1 MVCRMF
7 LSKCENS
14 FRFNRK
20 SVRKNI
26 LNRETNNPR
35 PESRGLFVSLT
46 QKSQNTQNLPDVFF
60 HAELAEACRT
70 QTWCRFASLRG
81 TKQSRRM
88 VLADSLDCFVVPP
101 RNDAKRVGAKRQQIH
116 IVQRILRAK
125 SYSTT
130 IFRVTPSNFTKYR
143 PCGNSMVVFPS
154 ISWVKTVCPRE
165 FVTVIVPVPSMVKRP
180 LAGLG

>member
-1 MVCRMF
+1 MF

-20 SVRKNI
+20 SVRKNT

-35 PESRGLFVSLT
+35 PESRGLFVFLT
-46 QKSQNTQNLPDVFF
+46 QNSQNTQNLPDVFF

-130 IFRVTPSNFTKYR
+130 TFRVTPHNFTKYR
-143 PCGNSMVVFPS
+143 PCGNSIVAFPS
-154 ISWVKTVCPRE
+154 ISRVKTVCPRVL
-165 FVTVIVPVPSMVKRP
+165 VTVNVPVPSIVKRS
-180 LAGLG
+180 LAGFG

>member
-1 MVCRMF
+1 MF

-46 QKSQNTQNLPDVFF
+46 QKSQNTQDLPDVFF

-130 IFRVTPSNFTKYR
+130 IFRVTPPNFTKYR
-143 PCGNSMVVFPS
+143 PCGNSTVVFPS
-154 ISWVKTVCPRE
+154 IMRVKMVCPKV
-165 FVTVIVPVPSMVKRP
+165 FVTVIVPLPSMVKRS
-180 LAGLG
+180 LAGFG

>member
-1 MVCRMF
+1 MF

-130 IFRVTPSNFTKYR
+130 TFRMAPPNFTKYR

-154 ISWVKTVCPRE
+154 ISRVRRVCPRAL
-165 FVTVIVPVPSMVKRP
+165 VMVIEPDPSTMKRS
-180 LAGLG
+180 LAGFG

>member
-1 MVCRMF
+1 MF

-14 FRFNRK
+14 FRFNCK

-46 QKSQNTQNLPDVFF
+46 QNTQNLPDVFF
-60 HAELAEACRT
+60 HAELVEACRT
-70 QTWCRFASLRG
+70 QTWCRFALLRG

-130 IFRVTPSNFTKYR
+130 IFRVTLPNFTKYR
-143 PCGNSMVVFPS
+143 PCGNSTVAFPS
-154 ISWVKTVCPRE
+154 ISCIKTVCPRV
-165 FVTVIVPVPSMVKRP
+165 FMTVIVPVPSTVKRS
-180 LAGLG
+180 LAGFG